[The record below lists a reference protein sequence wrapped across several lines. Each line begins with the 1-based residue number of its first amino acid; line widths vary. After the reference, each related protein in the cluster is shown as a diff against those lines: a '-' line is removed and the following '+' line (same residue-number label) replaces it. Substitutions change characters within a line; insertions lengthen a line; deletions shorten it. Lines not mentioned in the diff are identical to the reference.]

1 MIKKPER
8 LSDEKRRQIPKGFHY
23 LLEYKEELDWL
34 LQAQND
40 YCYKEMLGQI
50 ISSLNMRDVG
60 GIEPE
65 WAMSNKD
72 YQALQLEEA

>member
-8 LSDEKRRQIPKGFHY
+8 LSDEKICARWGAHPTTGNVGIYRDLYQQGI
-23 LLEYKEELDWL
+23 
-34 LQAQND
+34 D
-40 YCYKEMLGQI
+40 YCYKEMLRQI

-65 WAMSNKD
+65 WAISNKD
-72 YQALQLEEA
+72 YQALQEEA